1 MNNNDNLIGI
11 VATLFKWRKP
21 IIYLVISATVI
32 SIGASLLLP
41 NYYSSTT
48 TFYAASTDLAK
59 PEMIFGLAGK
69 AMEYYG
75 STDDID
81 RLLTIAES
89 NELKDFLVDSFRLME
104 HYDIDSNDIKSRYK
118 VMEALNEL
126 YSVQKTKY
134 DAIEITV
141 EDKDRI
147 LAAQMVNTARD
158 KINEFATSL
167 VKESQKRLMN
177 TFEKSMDEKQKEIVG
192 LDNNLID
199 SRKKY
204 GILNI
209 ESQSGML
216 GVLISRKES
225 ALVGSKGK
233 LQIYQQMPNANKDTI
248 MNLKANI
255 KGLED
260 ELRELTSPTST
271 TSLNLSKFNDGLS
284 KIEMLQQLH
293 LQSRNRLSYDL
304 DRYNMIKNAYES
316 VTPSLILIEKGQV
329 PIVKSRPKRAL
340 IVLAS
345 VLATLLVSVIGVLLI
360 NNYSDVDWNR
370 ELYGK

>member
-1 MNNNDNLIGI
+1 
-11 VATLFKWRKP
+11 
-21 IIYLVISATVI
+21 
-32 SIGASLLLP
+32 
-41 NYYSSTT
+41 
-48 TFYAASTDLAK
+48 
-59 PEMIFGLAGK
+59 
-69 AMEYYG
+69 
-75 STDDID
+75 
-81 RLLTIAES
+81 
-89 NELKDFLVDSFRLME
+89 
-104 HYDIDSNDIKSRYK
+104 
-118 VMEALNEL
+118 
-126 YSVQKTKY
+126 
-134 DAIEITV
+134 
-141 EDKDRI
+141 
-147 LAAQMVNTARD
+147 
-158 KINEFATSL
+158 
-167 VKESQKRLMN
+167 
-177 TFEKSMDEKQKEIVG
+177 
-192 LDNNLID
+192 
-199 SRKKY
+199 
-204 GILNI
+204 
-209 ESQSGML
+209 
-216 GVLISRKES
+216 SRKES

>member
-1 MNNNDNLIGI
+1 M
-11 VATLFKWRKP
+11 
-21 IIYLVISATVI
+21 
-32 SIGASLLLP
+32 
-41 NYYSSTT
+41 
-48 TFYAASTDLAK
+48 
-59 PEMIFGLAGK
+59 
-69 AMEYYG
+69 
-75 STDDID
+75 
-81 RLLTIAES
+81 
-89 NELKDFLVDSFRLME
+89 
-104 HYDIDSNDIKSRYK
+104 
-118 VMEALNEL
+118 
-126 YSVQKTKY
+126 
-134 DAIEITV
+134 

-167 VKESQKRLMN
+167 IKESQKRLMS